1 MTKISKREVFDG
13 LSIMDGMINK
23 REDNERWKGHLAP
36 SLLWRNKMAKRSK
49 KGHRSQAKLQGY
61 VVVAFADDL
70 EQAREFKSLLEVND
84 VSAIISEQ
92 KESALGSKEIAVMV
106 PEDFLD
112 EAHVIIESQQA
123 YDDFYDFALEE
134 EHSGDFDDDL
144 FEDDF

>member
-1 MTKISKREVFDG
+1 
-13 LSIMDGMINK
+13 
-23 REDNERWKGHLAP
+23 
-36 SLLWRNKMAKRSK
+36 MAKRSK
-49 KGHRSQAKLQGY
+49 KGHRAQAKLQGY

-92 KESALGSKEIAVMV
+92 KESAIGSKEIAVMV

-123 YDDFYDFALEE
+123 YDDFYDYALEE
-134 EHSGDFDDDL
+134 GEGGDFDDEL

>member
-1 MTKISKREVFDG
+1 
-13 LSIMDGMINK
+13 
-23 REDNERWKGHLAP
+23 
-36 SLLWRNKMAKRSK
+36 MAKRSK
-49 KGHRSQAKLQGY
+49 KGQRSQAKLQGY

-92 KESALGSKEIAVMV
+92 KEPSLSSKEIAVMV

-123 YDDFYDFALEE
+123 YDDFYDYALEDE
-134 EHSGDFDDDL
+134 DNGDFSDDL